1 MQTTTQTVT
10 EAFKILM
17 KIHELEKQKATMQN
31 GLDKITNYSKY
42 PIINEFA
49 KITALGLIKKNEL
62 ETEKLTKELDIL
74 IHKIEHP

>member
-1 MQTTTQTVT
+1 MHTTTQTVT

-31 GLDKITNYSKY
+31 GLDKFTHTSKSSV
-42 PIINEFA
+42 INEWA
-49 KITALGLIKKNEL
+49 KIFNLGLIKKNEL
-62 ETEKLTKELDIL
+62 ETEKLTKELDVL